1 MKTTFSIRTEIY
13 VKDYGEGTQHIL
25 IQKSWDAR
33 GTQSGFRIPG
43 AQNTVGGL
51 VKQEAERKQ
60 RQIVKR
66 CAYQP
71 EFRLYSEGCG
81 CGRPQMN

>member
-1 MKTTFSIRTEIY
+1 MTFSIRTEIY

-25 IQKSWDAR
+25 IQQCWDAM
-33 GTQSGFRIPG
+33 GTQSSFRIPG

-51 VKQEAERKQ
+51 VKQEAEQKQ

-81 CGRPQMN
+81 CGRP